1 MGDWAARQIRRHCA
15 RADAFR
21 YVCPV
26 TQAAHEAGDDQLT
39 APGRPVAIT
48 PGQAAL
54 SGLRQPLVGILLLI
68 GLCSAISGKPL
79 DGFLMA
85 TVAVLLAWD
94 AARARLR
101 AWPGYA
107 GADSAR
113 SQAQRDSTGAP
124 ERLGSR
130 WRPARLTVTTAGIAA
145 ALVYATVVGDFSRYS
160 WPVTIAVVALGCLM
174 IAIAWQGPVRSR
186 PALTGRPLRRTWL
199 WALVLV
205 TGGGWELS
213 SLLQQPHLTTD
224 SYAHPTISALSDP
237 VLASHPGRTVFL
249 GGWLALGWFLAG
261 R

>member
-1 MGDWAARQIRRHCA
+1 
-15 RADAFR
+15 
-21 YVCPV
+21 V
-26 TQAAHEAGDDQLT
+26 TEAAHEPRDDQL
-39 APGRPVAIT
+39 AAHGRPVAIT

-54 SGLRQPLVGILLLI
+54 SGLRHPLVGILALI

-85 TVAVLLAWD
+85 VVAMLLAWD

-101 AWPGYA
+101 GWSAYS
-107 GADSAR
+107 GADAAR
-113 SQAQRDSTGAP
+113 AP
-124 ERLGSR
+124 AHLDDTASPGRGV
-130 WRPARLTVTTAGIAA
+130 ARRRAPLLAVAAGLTAA
-145 ALVYATVVGDFSRYS
+145 VVFATIVGGFSRYS

-174 IAIAWQGPVRSR
+174 VAIAWQGPVRSR
-186 PALTGRPLRRTWL
+186 PPLAGRPLRRAWL

-205 TGGGWELS
+205 AGGGWELS

-237 VLASHPGRTVFL
+237 VLASHPGRTIFL
-249 GGWLALGWFLAG
+249 AGWLSLGWFLAN

>member
-1 MGDWAARQIRRHCA
+1 
-15 RADAFR
+15 
-21 YVCPV
+21 V
-26 TQAAHEAGDDQLT
+26 TDAAHEAGDDQLV

-54 SGLRQPLVGILLLI
+54 SGLRHPLVGILLLI
-68 GLCSAISGKPL
+68 ALCSAISGKPL

-101 AWPGYA
+101 DWPGSP
-107 GADSAR
+107 GADTARAPGREDGPDRPPRPGLRRSATL
-113 SQAQRDSTGAP
+113 AI
-124 ERLGSR
+124 
-130 WRPARLTVTTAGIAA
+130 TTAGVAA
-145 ALVYATVVGDFSRYS
+145 ALSYAVIVGDFSRYS
-160 WPVTIAVVALGCLM
+160 WPVTIAVVGLGCLM
-174 IAIAWQGPVRSR
+174 IAVGWQGPARSL
-186 PALTGRPLRRTWL
+186 PALTGRPLRRAWL
-199 WALVLV
+199 WAVVLV

-224 SYAHPTISALSDP
+224 STAHPTISALSDP

-249 GGWLALGWFLAG
+249 GGWLLLGWFLAG

>member
-1 MGDWAARQIRRHCA
+1 
-15 RADAFR
+15 
-21 YVCPV
+21 V
-26 TQAAHEAGDDQLT
+26 TEAAHEAADDQLA

-85 TVAVLLAWD
+85 VVAALLAWD

-101 AWPGYA
+101 GWSSYPE
-107 GADSAR
+107 GAPARASASLDDAAR
-113 SQAQRDSTGAP
+113 PSTG
-124 ERLGSR
+124 RVR
-130 WRPARLTVTTAGIAA
+130 RPARLAVTGVVAA
-145 ALVYATVVGDFSRYS
+145 AIVYATIVGGFSRYS
-160 WPVTIAVVALGCLM
+160 WPVTAAVVALGCLM
-174 IAIAWQGPVRSR
+174 VAIAWQGPVRAR
-186 PALTGRPLRRTWL
+186 PALVGRPLRRLWL
-199 WALVLV
+199 WALVLLA
-205 TGGGWELS
+205 GGGWELS

-237 VLASHPGRTVFL
+237 VLASHPGRTIFL
-249 GGWLALGWFLAG
+249 SAWLVLGWFLAG